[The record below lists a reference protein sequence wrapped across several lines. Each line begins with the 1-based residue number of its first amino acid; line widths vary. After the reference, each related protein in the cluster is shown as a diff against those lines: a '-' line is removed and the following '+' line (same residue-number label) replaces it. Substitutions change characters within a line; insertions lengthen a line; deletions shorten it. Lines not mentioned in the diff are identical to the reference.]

1 MTGGCRVDFPARTD
15 SITQPRAGRL
25 VVRDH
30 AGEVWVEWAGAAPR
44 PAKYLATVPRG
55 ELLNRDNHGREV
67 LLVFEEGDVQR
78 PVIVG
83 LMGSILDELVQLDC
97 RPEEVQAAK
106 PCRVKIDDETLTL
119 EAEREVVLKCG
130 KGSITI
136 RRDGKI
142 IIKGTHILSRSSGPQ
157 RIKGGH
163 VEIN

>member
-1 MTGGCRVDFPARTD
+1 MTDGCMVDFSVRTD
-15 SITQPRAGRL
+15 SITQPRVGRL
-25 VVRDH
+25 VVRDQ
-30 AGEVWVEWAGAAPR
+30 AGEVWVEWQGAAPR
-44 PAKYLATVPRG
+44 PARYLASVPRG
-55 ELLNRDNHGREV
+55 DLVNRDNHGREV
-67 LLVFEEGDVQR
+67 LLVFAEGDCQR

-83 LMGSILDELVQLDC
+83 LLGSILDELVQLDC
-97 RPEEVQAAK
+97 CPEDVQAAK
-106 PCRVKIDDETLTL
+106 PCRVKIDEETVTL